1 MGPENNDVIIAGL
14 GMTPVREHWELSLR
28 DLAYQA
34 ISAALEDAGRLQP
47 QALFVANMLA
57 APLSRQSQLGA
68 LIADYTGLGG
78 VEAHTVEA
86 AGASG
91 GVALRQAFMAIM
103 AGEVDIALVV
113 GVEKLSESVSAEV
126 DAALISATDA
136 DYEAIQGVT
145 PTALAALIMRRYL
158 HEYNAPPDALAGF
171 SLAAHANGVHNPN
184 AMFRRAISAE
194 AYASGTMVS
203 EPVNMFD
210 AAPLADGAAALLLTR
225 DRILP
230 PDWPFPKVRIA
241 ASAARTS
248 ALALHDQ
255 KDLLTLQSA
264 RETARS
270 VYERAGLA
278 PEQVDL
284 FELHDLFTVY
294 SALALEAAGFADR
307 GEGWRLAADG
317 DIDLNGR
324 IPISTFG
331 GSKARGE
338 VVGATGVY
346 QAAEAS
352 LQLQGRA
359 GENQVPEAHTALI
372 QCLGAN
378 GATCATHLL
387 VRGDDSGSRTASQ
400 P

>member
-1 MGPENNDVIIAGL
+1 MSSDNTGVIIAGL

-34 ISAALEDAGRLQP
+34 ISAALEDAGRVQP

-57 APLSRQSQLGA
+57 APLSGQSQLGA
-68 LIADYTGLGG
+68 LIADYAGLGG

-91 GVALRQAFMAIM
+91 GVALRQAFMAIA
-103 AGEVDIALVV
+103 AGEVDAALVV
-113 GVEKLSESVSAEV
+113 GVEKISEEVSAEV

-136 DYEAIQGVT
+136 DYEAVQGVT

-158 HEYNAPPDALAGF
+158 HEYDAPKDALAGF
-171 SLAAHANGVHNPN
+171 SVNAHANAVHNPN
-184 AMFRRAISAE
+184 AMFRREISAE
-194 AYASGTMVS
+194 AYASGSMVS

-210 AAPLADGAAALLLTR
+210 AAPLADGAAALLLAR
-225 DRILP
+225 DHILP
-230 PDWPFPKVRIA
+230 PDWPFPKVRVA
-241 ASAARTS
+241 ASAVRTS

-255 KDLLTLQSA
+255 KDPLALQSA

-270 VYERAGLA
+270 VYQRAGLT
-278 PEQVDL
+278 PEDVDV

-294 SALALEAAGFADR
+294 SALALEAAGFAAQ
-307 GEGWRLAADG
+307 GEGWQLAVNAD
-317 DIDLNGR
+317 IKLNGR
-324 IPISTFG
+324 IPICTFG

-346 QAAEAS
+346 QAAEAT

-359 GENQVPEAHTALI
+359 GENQVPEARTALI

-378 GATCATHLL
+378 GATGATHLL
-387 VRGDDSGSRTASQ
+387 VRSDESGSGSASQ
-400 P
+400 A